1 MDEINKLKEGV
12 KSANELT
19 LSSLVLSILK
29 LVVGLTTN
37 SVVLISDALHSGS
50 DLITALVSLI
60 GLKIAQ
66 KKENERFPYGYYKAE
81 NLSALLVS
89 ALITVGAIGLIRE
102 GVERLNEPSL
112 TKMPI
117 LAMATALTAVI
128 VSYIVSKRTI
138 KVGEKINSQSLIAN
152 GKERLLDVISASL
165 VFVSIALSSLGIK
178 YIEGITTI
186 IISLFILKVG
196 IETGKESILALMDY
210 NPKENKE
217 ILDYLN
223 KKAGGE
229 IKFTNIKIRKAGP
242 FLLGEVEAEA
252 KENTNIKK
260 AYEIIE
266 TAKRQAMKQFD
277 ITQLEVTIKPKTK
290 KTIKIVIPTTNG
302 KVSDHFARAQ
312 EFEIVKIDVKNRK
325 ILNKKRIK
333 NPYFNK
339 QVRAGLSAAKFLLKQ
354 NIDYIITKEI
364 GEISLHTLSDNAVA
378 VIKAENES
386 IEKTIKDFLNE
397 RLKLIKHATKIK
409 E

>member
-66 KKENERFPYGYYKAE
+66 RKENERFPYGYYKAE

-89 ALITVGAIGLIRE
+89 VLITVGAIGLIRE
-102 GVERLNEPSL
+102 GVERLSEPSL

-128 VSYIVSKRTI
+128 VSYIISKRTI

-217 ILDYLN
+217 ILNYLN

-302 KVSDHFARAQ
+302 KVSEHFARAQ

-339 QVRAGLSAAKFLLKQ
+339 QVRAGLSAAKFLLNKK
-354 NIDYIITKEI
+354 IDYIITKEI

-409 E
+409 D

>member
-19 LSSLVLSILK
+19 FSSLVLSILK

-128 VSYIVSKRTI
+128 VSYIISKRTI

-217 ILDYLN
+217 ILNYLN

-378 VIKAENES
+378 VIKAKDEN

>member
-19 LSSLVLSILK
+19 FSSLVLSILK

-217 ILDYLN
+217 ILNYLN

-339 QVRAGLSAAKFLLKQ
+339 QVRAGLFAAKFLLNKK
-354 NIDYIITKEI
+354 IDYIITKEI

-378 VIKAENES
+378 VIKAKDEN